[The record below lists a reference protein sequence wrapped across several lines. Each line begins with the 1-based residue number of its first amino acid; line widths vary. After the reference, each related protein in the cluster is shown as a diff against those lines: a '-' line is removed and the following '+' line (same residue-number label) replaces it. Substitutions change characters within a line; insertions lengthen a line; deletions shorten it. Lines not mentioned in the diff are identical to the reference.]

1 MYVKCTNNKNET
13 YETREEQNNGEASKH
28 INFET
33 LKHNEKKDIE
43 LEKNQVSSWDSLLS
57 AT

>member
-43 LEKNQVSSWDSLLS
+43 LEKNQVSS
-57 AT
+57 